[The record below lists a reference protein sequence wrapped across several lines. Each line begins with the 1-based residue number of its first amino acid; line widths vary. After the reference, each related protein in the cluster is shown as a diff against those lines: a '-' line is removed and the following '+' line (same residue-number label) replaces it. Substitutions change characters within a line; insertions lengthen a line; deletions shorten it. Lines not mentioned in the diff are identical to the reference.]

1 LNVYCHRTKY
11 GEAKGNHRLGAD
23 EKLDI
28 AGSKETALVRP
39 SVSLRLV
46 RHVLKVDDG
55 TNTEKCITRSVPG
68 QDNQL
73 DDLSH

>member
-1 LNVYCHRTKY
+1 MAVIERNT
-11 GEAKGNHRLGAD
+11 AKPKVTIAAG

-46 RHVLKVDDG
+46 GHVLKVDDG
-55 TNTEKCITRSVPG
+55 TIRHAPRV
-68 QDNQL
+68 
-73 DDLSH
+73 H

>member
-1 LNVYCHRTKY
+1 MNVDCHRTKY
-11 GEAKGNHRLGAD
+11 GEAKGNHRFGTD

-46 RHVLKVDDG
+46 GHVLKVDDG
-55 TNTEKCITRSVPG
+55 TIRRTLRVHYPVSLRAG
-68 QDNQL
+68 
-73 DDLSH
+73 